1 MGAVAVLFKA
11 GPSELGIEPD
21 SEKAH
26 NEYLFQGEEE
36 EKGDMGKRQG
46 HRKGWGSP
54 GKCGVAGIRSRLH
67 WGETPDQ
74 ASRGQS
80 WTTGCR

>member
-1 MGAVAVLFKA
+1 MRAVAVLFTD
-11 GPSELGIEPD
+11 GSSEFGIEPG

-36 EKGDMGKRQG
+36 KGDMGMTQR
-46 HRKGWGSP
+46 RREGWGSP
-54 GKCGVAGIRSRLH
+54 GRCGVARIKSRLY
-67 WGETPDQ
+67 WGETPEQ

-80 WTTGCR
+80 